1 MKAKPKTNPDE
12 KLAAFWGVD
21 IRTIRNWRR
30 EGAPLEDEK
39 RMRQWLASRKNIAP
53 GVLRKIQ
60 PPAAKEEVVS
70 VTATNGDTG
79 AGHALRRLELSE
91 LGAYERLQKA
101 LASNDPIAVREARES
116 WLRIS
121 ESLRR
126 YDLMVEASRRS
137 TAEQVPITQVK
148 TFLRSFLAWMQI
160 AFTLGAEGYTNEI
173 VGKKEP
179 EIYGHIRSL
188 GGQALFMAALG
199 YCHGC
204 KGAPDQR
211 LLDYARECIEAQFSH
226 YPAESKNDLEQRIL
240 QIVKW
245 ASEEESTIYDNK
257 EESSSN

>member
-148 TFLRSFLAWMQI
+148 TFLRSFLASMQI
-160 AFTLGAEGYTNEI
+160 AFTLGAEGITNEI
-173 VGKKEP
+173 CGKKEL
-179 EIYGHIRSL
+179 EIYKHIRGL
-188 GGQALFMAALG
+188 GNQALFMSTLG

-204 KGAPDQR
+204 LDSPDQR
-211 LLDYARECIEAQFSH
+211 LVEYAKKCIEDQFSWF
-226 YPAESKNDLEQRIL
+226 PAEWRNDLEQRIKE
-240 QIVKW
+240 IIKW
-245 ASEEESTIYDNK
+245 ANGTTKD
-257 EESSSN
+257 